1 VLADGNVYRLYFI
14 IIIYGDSMS
23 TTIQVKKRNLKLLEK
38 LKSQIGARSYDELI
52 EKLVLEKL
60 GLEGDMFGVDRGK
73 ISSFSEKDRMEDR

>member
-1 VLADGNVYRLYFI
+1 MDGNVYRLYFI

-38 LKSQIGARSYDELI
+38 LKSQVGARSYNELI

-60 GLEGDMFGVDRGK
+60 GLEEDMFGVDRGK